1 MFAKVLLATDL
12 SPAWDEIINCAGEL
26 KVLGAREL
34 ILAHVITVRF
44 LGGFEE
50 RLRAEAAPKLA
61 AAAERLRQQGFD
73 VCTELVS
80 GLPGLTLAELAD
92 RYCVDLVLVGPQKV
106 SRWQE
111 RILGSVTSAVLH
123 RVRRPLLLLR
133 PLGQEAET
141 MAATGSCRL
150 QARELL
156 RQVLLPTDFSP
167 ASEQA
172 AAVAAALA
180 DRGLQQVVLLHALD
194 VPGGEAYPPGFQE
207 LAEAQAKERLAA
219 TAARLRQAGIA
230 QVETVFD
237 PGRPVPA
244 ILAILSRRDISLII
258 MGTHGKGFIKEVFL
272 GSVAHNV
279 ARLAPVPL
287 LLVPAG
293 EERQAG

>member
-12 SPAWDEIINCAGEL
+12 SLAWEEIISCAGEL
-26 KVLGAREL
+26 KLLGAQEL
-34 ILAHVITVRF
+34 ILAHVITGS
-44 LGGFEE
+44 LLEGFEE

-61 AAAERLRQQGFD
+61 AQAARLQEQGFS
-73 VCTELVS
+73 VRPELVS
-80 GLPGLTLAELAD
+80 GLAGQTLAELAD
-92 RYCVDLVLVGPQKV
+92 RYGVDLVLVGPPKA

-123 RVRRPLLLLR
+123 QVRRPILLIKTR
-133 PLGQEAET
+133 IREGEPA
-141 MAATGSCRL
+141 GSCRL

-172 AAVAAALA
+172 LAVAAALVPS
-180 DRGLQQVVLLHALD
+180 GLQRVLVLHALD

-207 LAEAQAKERLAA
+207 LAEAQAQEQLAA
-219 TAARLRQAGIA
+219 AATRLRAAGVP

-237 PGRPVPA
+237 PGRPLPA
-244 ILAILSRRDISLII
+244 ILKVLEGQDISLII
-258 MGTHGKGFIKEVFL
+258 MGTHGKGFLKEILL

-279 ARLAPVPL
+279 ARLAPMPV
-287 LLVPAG
+287 LLVPAP
-293 EERQAG
+293 